1 MNNRGLYNVGSVFTK
16 IYEGLIN
23 ALNRI
28 PEANWVKY
36 IINTSN
42 ETCLII
48 KKFMGDVCKIFVNFT

>member
-28 PEANWVKY
+28 PEANCVKC

-42 ETCLII
+42 
-48 KKFMGDVCKIFVNFT
+48 